1 MNQQPQPKPQSQ
13 AGLFSGAIWSSAF
26 RPFYLVGV
34 VYGLGIMAVW
44 VLTTFGGMDF
54 PPAGYDMALWHGHEM
69 VFGFSGAVVAGF
81 VLTALPGWAGTTEID
96 RGRLALLVGLWF
108 LGRVAVYSGGWMLPY
123 MVMALDCSLFLVAM
137 IMVLPGLLRAENK
150 YFLLLIPILLLL
162 FTGNMVFHL
171 ALMGGDMVW
180 ASWGIRLGLMGIVVK
195 FIIAGGFLTT
205 VFTQNALKQK
215 GQAALRHNVPLE
227 YASAISLGLFIYGA
241 LADVSGILS
250 AGLAFIA
257 AAVQFLRFLRW
268 RILRILDEPLILIMH
283 LSYLWFIAALIL
295 FGMAEFMP
303 EISPNVWL
311 HAFTVGAL
319 SMMML
324 SLITRVALR
333 HTGRRLVPA
342 KAMIA
347 AFAMMFL
354 AAIVRVAVA
363 LGLLPGDWLLVSALI
378 WWGSFL
384 LYLIFH
390 GAFLLSPSL
399 PRKALTVGAGKP

>member
-1 MNQQPQPKPQSQ
+1 MNQQSQPEPQAK
-13 AGLFSGAIWSSAF
+13 AGFFSGPVWGSAF

-44 VLTTFGGMDF
+44 VLTTFGVMDF
-54 PPAGYDMALWHGHEM
+54 PPAGYSLPLWHGHEM
-69 VFGFSGAVVAGF
+69 IFGFSGAVVAGF

-108 LGRVAVYSGGWMLPY
+108 LGRVAVYSGGWMPPY
-123 MVMALDCSLFLVAM
+123 MVMALDCSLFLVAA

-150 YFLLLIPILLLL
+150 YFLMLIPILFLL
-162 FTGNMVFHL
+162 FAGNMVFHL
-171 ALMGGDMVW
+171 ALMDGDMVR

-195 FIIAGGFLTT
+195 FIIAGGFLTS

-215 GQAALRHNVPLE
+215 GLPVFRHSIPLE
-227 YASAISLGLFIYGA
+227 YISAISLGFFIYGA
-241 LADVSGILS
+241 LADVSGMLS

-257 AAVQFLRFLRW
+257 AAVQFGRFLRW
-268 RILRILDEPLILIMH
+268 RTLRMLDEPLVLIMH

-295 FGMAEFMP
+295 FGMAEFMQA
-303 EISPNVWL
+303 ISPNVWL

-319 SMMML
+319 SLMML

-342 KAMIA
+342 KAMIG

-354 AAIVRVAVA
+354 AAIVRVAVT
-363 LGLLPGDWLLVSALI
+363 LGLLPGDWLPISALI
-378 WWGSFL
+378 WWGAFL

-390 GAFLLSPSL
+390 GAFLLQPSL
-399 PRKALTVGAGKP
+399 PRKALTVGTGNP